1 MDATAELLRPVLTGA
16 RVVVRPVRPEDW
28 DGMFAAAADPAVWAQ
43 HPESDRHL
51 EPVFRRFFDGALAC
65 GSGFAIADR
74 KSGTII
80 GSSRYHGHDPDRR
93 EIEIGWTFL
102 AVRYWGGGYNLEIK
116 KLMLDHAFRFVDTAV
131 FWVGMENL
139 RSRRAVEKIGGSLR
153 AESARRPGEPAGSPH
168 AVYEIRKADYRL

>member
-1 MDATAELLRPVLTGA
+1 MGGTADLQPVLTGE
-16 RVVVRPVRPEDW
+16 RVVVRPVRAGDW
-28 DGMFAAAADPAVWAQ
+28 EEMYAAAADPAVWAQ

-65 GSGFAIADR
+65 GSGFAIVDR
-74 KSGTII
+74 SSGAVI
-80 GSSRYHGHDPDRR
+80 GSSRYHGHDPERR

-102 AVRYWGGGYNLEIK
+102 AARYWGGAYNLEIK

-131 FWVGMENL
+131 FWIGVENR
-139 RSRRAVEKIGGSLR
+139 RSRRAMEKIGGTLR
-153 AESARRPGEPAGSPH
+153 AASTRRPEDPDGSPH